1 MFRKHSSW
9 VSKAKGFS
17 LLEVLIAVL
26 IIAFGLLGMAAL
38 QLKTVQNSHS
48 AFQRTLASIV
58 AMDASERLWIN
69 LGDSPAKT
77 GAAIQTEWLQAW
89 SGTLPASNAASTI
102 EDLGSGK
109 WRISVRWQENR
120 FAGENAVETFV
131 YEMDLYP

>member
-1 MFRKHSSW
+1 MVKKRITTNRWSQ
-9 VSKAKGFS
+9 GFS

-26 IIAFGLLGMAAL
+26 VIAFGLLGMAAL

-48 AFQRTLASIV
+48 AFQRTLASVI

-77 GAAIQTEWLQAW
+77 AATIQTEWLAAW
-89 SGTLPASNAASTI
+89 NGALPAAGTASSI
-102 EDLGSGK
+102 EDLGGCK
-109 WRISVRWQENR
+109 WRVSVRWQENR
-120 FAGENAVETFV
+120 LADTNAVETFV

>member
-1 MFRKHSSW
+1 MANKKIATHRWSQ
-9 VSKAKGFS
+9 GFS

-26 IIAFGLLGMAAL
+26 VIAIGLLGMAAL

-48 AFQRTLASIV
+48 AFQRTLASVI

-69 LGDSPAKT
+69 LGDAPTKT
-77 GAAIQTEWLQAW
+77 AATIQTEWLTAW
-89 SGTLPASNAASTI
+89 NGVLPAAATASSI
-102 EDLGSGK
+102 EDLGGGK

-120 FAGENAVETFV
+120 LADTNAVETFV